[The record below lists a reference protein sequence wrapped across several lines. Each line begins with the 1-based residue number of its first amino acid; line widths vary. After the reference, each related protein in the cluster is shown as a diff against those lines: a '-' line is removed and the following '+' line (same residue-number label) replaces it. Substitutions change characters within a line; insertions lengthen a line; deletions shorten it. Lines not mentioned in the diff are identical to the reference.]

1 MPITRTEAE
10 LKSAIETMFRVRAV
24 ESPPDDQGARTIWHR
39 GTKGADL
46 VTWVDAFGR
55 VTRQEL
61 YLFDDCLIWEKA
73 SGVRTGAAEV
83 REGAAIA
90 PSPASIAFDAGADDT
105 RLGRARQALRFYA
118 GPDKF
123 ILHAQ
128 QLVGVGGRAVGAPV
142 TREVNAAEVE
152 QRITER
158 APATA
163 AARPGRW
170 PITAMIVGGGLI
182 LAAIVWW
189 LTRA

>member
-90 PSPASIAFDAGADDT
+90 PSPGSIAFDAGADDT
-105 RLGRARQALRFYA
+105 RLGRAREALRFYA

-128 QLVGVGGRAVGAPV
+128 QLVGAPV
-142 TREVNAAEVE
+142 TREVNAELVE
-152 QRITER
+152 QQI
-158 APATA
+158 
-163 AARPGRW
+163 ARPSRW
-170 PITAMIVGGGLI
+170 PITAMIVGGALI

-189 LTRA
+189 LTRG